1 LPENRQYET
10 VEGISQVVNWVTLP
24 YAIGLL
30 QAYTQKHASNP
41 EQFEFMMPVYQR
53 TDLDR
58 AVAGLRNAD
67 IVGFSTYVWNVQYS
81 LALAQHLKALQ
92 PETLIVFGGPQ
103 VPDRAEAF
111 LRQYPFI
118 DLVVHG
124 EGERV
129 FLEILEHLHDR
140 KWERAPSISY
150 LGLDGVFATNPKA
163 ERIAN
168 LSAVPSPYLTGVFDT
183 MMQAH
188 PDTVYMS
195 LMETKRAQTTAKP
208 RRTCVPRPFSR
219 T

>member
-1 LPENRQYET
+1 
-10 VEGISQVVNWVTLP
+10 
-24 YAIGLL
+24 
-30 QAYTQKHASNP
+30 
-41 EQFEFMMPVYQR
+41 M
-53 TDLDR
+53 
-58 AVAGLRNAD
+58 
-67 IVGFSTYVWNVQYS
+67 
-81 LALAQHLKALQ
+81 
-92 PETLIVFGGPQ
+92 
-103 VPDRAEAF
+103 
-111 LRQYPFI
+111 
-118 DLVVHG
+118 
-124 EGERV
+124 